1 MHRPDIELEHMNVL
15 LVFPEIRYPTGQLPL
30 GIAYLAGV
38 LRRNGDIGVECLDTS
53 LAEHPFETLADRVRS
68 REYDMVGF
76 SVTTPQL
83 AAARRMARLV
93 KELCPRCTVVF
104 GGAHPSVMPEDT
116 LAWPWVDIVV
126 VGEGE
131 ETLLELVARGGDPR
145 GVAGLWYRDGHR
157 VTENPRRPY
166 LRDLD
171 QLPPPARELFPMNTY
186 LRNWYSLDAVSPGVR
201 GTSVIA
207 SRGCPYRC
215 SFCQPTISTLFGR
228 AVRKR
233 SPGSIVSELETLRE
247 VYGIE
252 AFMFE
257 DSTFVLDPGW
267 VRELCASMITADLDL
282 LWCCNV
288 RADLLD
294 RELLATMHRAGLRK
308 VNLGIES
315 ASERVLSQIYR
326 KGITIEQV
334 DRVVAWAGELGIRVQ
349 GYFIVGAPTET
360 KQEMLA
366 TVKYARDLA
375 IDDAVFDIATPF
387 PHTALYEMSSQDIQV
402 DFADFDCFHR
412 CVYGDRPE
420 ASARFIETLKT
431 KAYFLFYLHPRRL
444 PWMLRQGLS
453 PVTLRRTLLKARR
466 V

>member
-1 MHRPDIELEHMNVL
+1 MRVL
-15 LVFPEIRYPTGQLPL
+15 LVFPETRYPTGQLPL
-30 GIAYLAGV
+30 GIAYLAGA
-38 LRRNGDIGVECLDTS
+38 LQDQPGADIQCLDTS
-53 LAEHPFETLADRVRS
+53 LVERPYHYLTKAVRS
-68 REYDMVGF
+68 RQFEMVGF

-83 AAARRMARLV
+83 ATARRMARLV
-93 KELCPRCTVVF
+93 KEARPACHVVF
-104 GGAHPSVMPEDT
+104 GGAHPSVMPEET
-116 LAWPWVDIVV
+116 LRWPWVDTVV

-131 ETLLELVARGGDPR
+131 ETLLELVRRGGDPA

-157 VTENPRRPY
+157 IVENPRRPY
-166 LRDLD
+166 VSDLD
-171 QLPPPARELFPMNTY
+171 LLPLPARELFPMPTY
-186 LRNWYSLDAVSPGVR
+186 VRNWYSLDTVSPGLR
-201 GTSVIA
+201 GTSVVA

-228 AVRKR
+228 TVRKR
-233 SPGSIVSELETLRE
+233 SPRNIVAELETLMATYR
-247 VYGIE
+247 IQ

-257 DSTFVLDPGW
+257 DSTFVLDAVW
-267 VRELCASMITADLDL
+267 VRDVCETLVEADLGL

-294 RELLATMHRAGLRK
+294 RDLLATMHRAGLRK

-315 ASERVLSQIYR
+315 ASERILSDVYR
-326 KGITIEQV
+326 KGITLRQV
-334 DRVVAWAGELGIRVQ
+334 DRVVAWARELRIRVQ
-349 GYFIVGAPTET
+349 GYFILGAPTET
-360 KQEMLA
+360 REEMLR
-366 TVKYARDLA
+366 TVRYARELD

-387 PHTALYEMSSQDIQV
+387 PHTVLYEMSLGQIQS
-402 DFADFDCFHR
+402 DLADFDCFHR

-431 KAYFLFYLHPRRL
+431 KAYYLFYLHPRRL
-444 PWMLRQGLS
+444 PWMVRQGLS